1 MRLLASCLL
10 LIFSHLVI
18 AQTPDH
24 GVDIQPISINK
35 RDIAAQQRGA
45 GLFFNYCSSCHSLK
59 QSRYSD
65 IARDLKILTPQG
77 AIDKNAIFKYLN
89 HVSDNPYDTVTTSLD
104 KKQAE
109 QWLGQVPP
117 DLSLVTRSRGPSWVA
132 AFLKEF
138 TLDDSRPW
146 GVNNNIMPNTAMP
159 HALIDLQGYDVTG
172 HLANVDHPAYEQ
184 AVHDLV
190 SFLTYAGEPRAL
202 EREIMGKYV
211 LLFLALM
218 VLVSYLYYESVWAGL
233 ERSPPEEKI

>member
-1 MRLLASCLL
+1 MRLLASCFLL
-10 LIFSHLVI
+10 MLSHLVI
-18 AQTPDH
+18 AQAPDH
-24 GVDIQPISINK
+24 GVDIAPVSINR

-45 GLFFNYCSSCHSLK
+45 GLFFNYCSGCHSLK

-77 AIDKNAIFKYLN
+77 DIDKNAILKYLN
-89 HVSDNPYDTVTTSLD
+89 HVSDNPYDAVKTALD
-104 KKQAE
+104 KSQAE
-109 QWLGQVPP
+109 QWLGKVPP

-138 TLDDSRPW
+138 TLDENRPW
-146 GVNNNIMPNTAMP
+146 GVNNKIMPNTAMP
-159 HALIDLQGYDVTG
+159 HALIDLQGYDAKG
-172 HLANVDHPAYEQ
+172 NLLSSEHLAYEQ

-190 SFLTYAGEPRAL
+190 SFLAYVGEPRAL

-218 VLVSYLYYESVWAGL
+218 VLVSYLYYKSVWASI
-233 ERSPPEEKI
+233 ETSPSADKS